1 MSVIGIDFGNESC
14 YVAVAK
20 AGGIETIAND
30 YSLRATPSCVAF
42 AGRNRVLGVAAKN
55 QQVTNMNNTIGGFKR
70 LLGRKFNDP
79 HVQAELRKAPYKVEQ
94 RPDGGIGI
102 RVNYQDEECVF
113 SPEQITGML
122 FTKLKDDAAKEL
134 KTQINDCVITVP
146 SFFTNAERQALLDA
160 AGICGLNVLRLMNET
175 TATALSYGFYKQDL
189 PAPEEKSRNVIFVDC
204 GHSALQVSACA
215 FHKGKLKMLASC
227 ADQVGGRDID
237 YALAEHFSNEFQTK
251 YKIDPR
257 TNKRAYLRLLT
268 EVEKLKKQM
277 SANSTKLP
285 LNIECFMNEIDVH
298 STMQRPEMEQ
308 MCAGLLQRIEA
319 TMKKLLVDSKL
330 SLDDIHSVEIVGGGS
345 RVPSIKLLIEQIFG
359 KPASTTL
366 NQDEAVS
373 RGAALQCAILS
384 PAVRVREFACSD
396 VQAFPVLISW
406 EDSTQRNEMKVFEQY
421 HTAPFSRLLTV
432 HRREPLTINVHY
444 EPNSVPY
451 PDPFIGS
458 FHIKDIKPNAN
469 GDPQEVKIKVRIN
482 QNGIVLVSSAT
493 MVEKR
498 ESEEPVTPPA
508 TANGDQP
515 PTPNSPQGEE
525 APKAGEPMDIQEGSD
540 DEQARNEQDSK
551 SDADNSGGGG
561 GSWTQ
566 RVSRWFTSSDKKKK
580 VTTKNIDLTIEGK
593 THGFV
598 SSELTN
604 YHELEMK
611 MIANDCQEK
620 ERVDAKNALEEFVY
634 EVRGKIQE
642 DGELSAYIEP
652 DDASKICLQLEDTEN
667 WLYED
672 GENCEKAVYKDRLA
686 GLRQQVDPIKSRA
699 DEYQG
704 HEQAFTELGRTVQLT
719 YKAVEQYRAKDPKY
733 DHLTET
739 EILNISEA
747 AQKAQ
752 KWYEEARSKLVAT
765 KKTQDPPVK
774 VADIR
779 HENQT
784 LSTCMNSVLNRPK
797 PKPPTPPAD
806 AAKDGA
812 QQANGEQ
819 QGKDGQQQ
827 QQDQQQTDPAKDLE
841 DKMDVE

>member
-55 QQVTNMNNTIGGFKR
+55 QQVTNMSNTIGGFKR
-70 LLGRKFNDP
+70 LLGRKYNDP
-79 HVQAELRKAPYKVEQ
+79 HVQNELRKIPYKVEP

-102 RVNYQDEECVF
+102 KVQYQDEECVF
-113 SPEQITGML
+113 SPEQITAML
-122 FTKLKDDAAKEL
+122 FTKLKEDAFKEL

-146 SFFTNAERQALLDA
+146 SFYTNAERQALLDA
-160 AGICGLNVLRLMNET
+160 AGICGLNVLRLMSET

-189 PAPEEKSRNVIFVDC
+189 PAPEEKARNVIFVDF

-227 ADQVGGRDID
+227 ADQVGGRDFD
-237 YALAEHFSNEFQTK
+237 YALANHFSNEFQSK

-257 TNKRAYLRLLT
+257 TNKRAFLRLLT
-268 EVEKLKKQM
+268 EVEKIKKQM

-298 STMQRPEMEQ
+298 STMQRAIMEEL
-308 MCAGLLQRIEA
+308 CAGVLQRIEA
-319 TMKKLLVDSKL
+319 TMRKLLKDSNL
-330 SLDDIHSVEIVGGGS
+330 PLEDIHSVEIVGGS
-345 RVPSIKLLIEQIFG
+345 TRIPAIKHLIEQIFC

-373 RGAALQCAILS
+373 RGAALQCAVLS
-384 PAVRVREFACSD
+384 PAVRVREFSCSD
-396 VQAFPVLISW
+396 VQAYPVLISW
-406 EDSTQRNEMKVFEQY
+406 DDGTQRNEMKVFEQY
-421 HTAPFSRLLTV
+421 HTAPFTRLLTV

-469 GDPQEVKIKVRIN
+469 GEPQEVKIKVRIN
-482 QNGIVLVSSAT
+482 QNGIVLISNAN

-508 TANGDQP
+508 TANGEQQP
-515 PTPNSPQGEE
+515 ATPQGEE
-525 APKAGEPMDIQEGSD
+525 APKSGEPMDIQEGSD
-540 DEQARNEQDSK
+540 DEQASKDTKTDS
-551 SDADNSGGGG
+551 DNSGGG

-580 VTTKNIDLTIEGK
+580 IVTKSIDLTIDCK
-593 THGFV
+593 THGFI
-598 SSELTN
+598 SSELSN
-604 YHELEMK
+604 YHEMEMK
-611 MIANDCQEK
+611 MIANDRQEK
-620 ERVDAKNALEEFVY
+620 ERIDARNALEEFVY
-634 EVRGKIQE
+634 EIRGKIQE
-642 DGELSAYIEP
+642 DGELSAYVAP
-652 DDASKICLQLEDTEN
+652 DDASKITLQLEDIEN

-672 GENCEKAVYKDRLA
+672 GENCERAVYKDKLA
-686 GLRQQVDPIKSRA
+686 TLRQQTDPIRVRCE
-699 DEYQG
+699 EYNG
-704 HEQAFTELGRTVQLT
+704 HEQAFHELGQTIQLT
-719 YKAVEQYRAKDPKY
+719 YKAVEQYRGQDPKY

-752 KWYEEARSKLVAT
+752 KWYEDARSRLVSVR
-765 KKTQDPPVK
+765 KTQDPPVK

-784 LSTCMNSVLNRPK
+784 LSTCTNSVLNRPK

-806 AAKDGA
+806 NNAAKDQQPNGA
-812 QQANGEQ
+812 DHS
-819 QGKDGQQQ
+819 KDQQQ
-827 QQDQQQTDPAKDLE
+827 QNQQPDGNQPKDLE

>member
-70 LLGRKFNDP
+70 LLGRKYNDP
-79 HVQAELRKAPYKVEQ
+79 HVQNELRKIPYKVEP

-113 SPEQITGML
+113 SPEQITAML
-122 FTKLKDDAAKEL
+122 FTKLKDDSFKEL
-134 KTQINDCVITVP
+134 KAQINDCVITVP
-146 SFFTNAERQALLDA
+146 SYFTNAERQALLDA

-189 PAPEEKSRNVIFVDC
+189 PAPEEKARNVIFVDC

-227 ADQVGGRDID
+227 ADQVGGRDFD

-268 EVEKLKKQM
+268 EAEKLKKQM

-298 STMQRPEMEQ
+298 STIQRGDMET
-308 MCAGLLQRIEA
+308 MCAGSLHRIEA
-319 TMKKLLVDSKL
+319 TMKKLLKDSNL
-330 SLDDIHSVEIVGGGS
+330 ALEDIHSVEIVGGSS
-345 RVPSIKLLIEQIFG
+345 RIPAIKQLIEQIFG
-359 KPASTTL
+359 KTASTTL

-384 PAVRVREFACSD
+384 PAVRVREFTCSD
-396 VQAFPVLISW
+396 VQAYPVLISW
-406 EDSTQRNEMKVFEQY
+406 EDGTQRNEMKVFEQY

-432 HRREPLTINVHY
+432 HRREPMTINVHY

-451 PDPFIGS
+451 PDTFIGS

-508 TANGDQP
+508 TANGEQP
-515 PTPNSPQGEE
+515 AQTNSPQGEE
-525 APKAGEPMDIQEGSD
+525 SPKTGEPMDIQEGSD
-540 DEQARNEQDSK
+540 DEQSRNDTTK
-551 SDADNSGGGG
+551 SDNDNSGGG

-580 VTTKNIDLTIEGK
+580 VTTKSIDLTIDGK

-598 SSELTN
+598 SNDLSK

-611 MIANDCQEK
+611 MIANDRQEK
-620 ERVDAKNALEEFVY
+620 ERVDARNALEEFVY

-642 DGELSAYIEP
+642 DGELSAYVEQ
-652 DDASKICLQLEDTEN
+652 DEASKICLQLEDIEN

-672 GENCEKAVYKDRLA
+672 GENCERTVYKDKLLA
-686 GLRQQVDPIKSRA
+686 LHKQTEPIRVRCE
-699 DEYQG
+699 EYNG
-704 HEQAFTELGRTVQLT
+704 HEQAFTELGHTIQLT
-719 YKAVEQYRAKDPKY
+719 YKAVEQIRAKDPKY

-739 EILNISEA
+739 EILNITEA

-752 KWYEEARSKLVAT
+752 KWYEEARSKLVNVR
-765 KKTQDPPVK
+765 KTQDPPVK

-784 LSTCMNSVLNRPK
+784 LATCTNSVLNRPK

-806 AAKDGA
+806 NNK
-812 QQANGEQ
+812 
-819 QGKDGQQQ
+819 
-827 QQDQQQTDPAKDLE
+827 DQQQNGGDQAKDQQQADQSTEAPKDFTE

>member
-70 LLGRKFNDP
+70 LLGRKYNDP
-79 HVQAELRKAPYKVEQ
+79 HVQNELRRTPYKVEP
-94 RPDGGIGI
+94 RPDGGVGI

-113 SPEQITGML
+113 SPEQITAML
-122 FTKLKDDAAKEL
+122 FTKLKDDAFKEL

-146 SFFTNAERQALLDA
+146 SFYTNAERQALLDA

-175 TATALSYGFYKQDL
+175 TATALSFGFYKQDL
-189 PAPEEKSRNVIFVDC
+189 PAPEEKPRNVIFVDF

-215 FHKGKLKMLASC
+215 FHKGKLKMLASA
-227 ADQVGGRDID
+227 ADQVGGRDFD
-237 YALAEHFSNEFQTK
+237 FALADYFSNEFQTK

-257 TNKRAYLRLLT
+257 TNKRAFLRLLT

-298 STMQRPEMEQ
+298 SSMQRAQMEEL
-308 MCAGLLQRIEA
+308 CSGLLQRIEG
-319 TMKKLLVDSKL
+319 TMKKLLKDSNL
-330 SLDDIHSVEIVGGGS
+330 ALEDIHSVEIVGGS
-345 RVPSIKLLIEQIFG
+345 TRIPAIKHLIEQIFQ

-384 PAVRVREFACSD
+384 PAVRVREFSCSD
-396 VQAFPVLISW
+396 VQAYPVLISW
-406 EDSTQRNEMKVFEQY
+406 EDEGQRVEMKVFEQY
-421 HTAPFSRLLTV
+421 HAAPFSRLLTV
-432 HRREPLTINVHY
+432 HRRNPLTINLHY
-444 EPNSVPY
+444 EANSVPY
-451 PDPFIGS
+451 PDTFVGM

-482 QNGIVLVSSAT
+482 HNGIILISSAT

-508 TANGDQP
+508 TTNGESAQ
-515 PTPNSPQGEE
+515 PNSPQGEE
-525 APKAGEPMDIQEGSD
+525 PAKTGEPMDIQE
-540 DEQARNEQDSK
+540 
-551 SDADNSGGGG
+551 
-561 GSWTQ
+561 
-566 RVSRWFTSSDKKKK
+566 DKKKK
-580 VTTKNIDLTIEGK
+580 VTTKSVDLTIDGK
-593 THGFV
+593 THGYATN
-598 SSELTN
+598 ELAK
-604 YHELEMK
+604 YHELEIK
-611 MIANDCQEK
+611 MIANDRQEK
-620 ERVDAKNALEEFVY
+620 ERVDARNALEEFVY

-642 DGELSAYIEP
+642 DGELSHFIEP
-652 DDASKICLQLEDTEN
+652 DDASKICLQLEDIEN

-672 GENCEKAVYKDRLA
+672 GENCEKNVYKDKL
-686 GLRQQVDPIKSRA
+686 GELRQQTDPIRVRCE
-699 DEYQG
+699 EYNG
-704 HEQAFTELGRTVQLT
+704 HEHAFHELGHTIQQT
-719 YKAVEQYRAKDPKY
+719 YKAVEQYRNKDPKY
-733 DHLTET
+733 EHLTET
-739 EILNISEA
+739 EILNITEA

-752 KWYEEARSKLVAT
+752 KWYEEARSKLVNIR
-765 KKTQDPPVK
+765 KTQDPPVK

-784 LSTCMNSVLNRPK
+784 LATCTNSVLSRPK

-806 AAKDGA
+806 NKD
-812 QQANGEQ
+812 QQQ
-819 QGKDGQQQ
+819 PQQQ
-827 QQDQQQTDPAKDLE
+827 QNGSEQSKDQSQQNPQQADANQPKDFTE

>member
-70 LLGRKFNDP
+70 LLGRKYNDP
-79 HVQAELRKAPYKVEQ
+79 HVQNELRKIPYKVEP

-113 SPEQITGML
+113 SPEQITAML
-122 FTKLKDDAAKEL
+122 FTKLKDDSFKEL
-134 KTQINDCVITVP
+134 KAQINDCVITVP
-146 SFFTNAERQALLDA
+146 SYFTNAERQALLDA

-189 PAPEEKSRNVIFVDC
+189 PAPEEKARNVIFVDC

-227 ADQVGGRDID
+227 ADQVGGRDFD

-268 EVEKLKKQM
+268 EAEKLKKQM

-298 STMQRPEMEQ
+298 STIQRGDMET
-308 MCAGLLQRIEA
+308 MCAGSLQRIEA
-319 TMKKLLVDSKL
+319 TMKKLLKDSNL
-330 SLDDIHSVEIVGGGS
+330 ALEDIHSVEIVGGSS
-345 RVPSIKLLIEQIFG
+345 RIPAIKQLIEQIFG
-359 KPASTTL
+359 KTASTTL

-384 PAVRVREFACSD
+384 PAVRVREFTCSD
-396 VQAFPVLISW
+396 VQAYPVLISW
-406 EDSTQRNEMKVFEQY
+406 EDGTQRNEMKVFEQY

-432 HRREPLTINVHY
+432 HRREPMTINVHY

-451 PDPFIGS
+451 PDTFIGS

-508 TANGDQP
+508 TANGEQP
-515 PTPNSPQGEE
+515 AQTNSPQGEE
-525 APKAGEPMDIQEGSD
+525 SPKTGEPMDIQE
-540 DEQARNEQDSK
+540 
-551 SDADNSGGGG
+551 
-561 GSWTQ
+561 
-566 RVSRWFTSSDKKKK
+566 DKKKK
-580 VTTKNIDLTIEGK
+580 VTTKSIDLTIDGK

-598 SSELTN
+598 SNDLSK

-611 MIANDCQEK
+611 MIANDRQEK
-620 ERVDAKNALEEFVY
+620 ERVDARNALEEFVY

-642 DGELSAYIEP
+642 DGELSAYVEQ
-652 DDASKICLQLEDTEN
+652 DEASKICLQLEDIEN

-672 GENCEKAVYKDRLA
+672 GENCERTVYKDKLLA
-686 GLRQQVDPIKSRA
+686 LHKQTEPIRVRCE
-699 DEYQG
+699 EYNG
-704 HEQAFTELGRTVQLT
+704 HEQAFTELGHTIQLT
-719 YKAVEQYRAKDPKY
+719 YKAVEQIRAKDPKY

-739 EILNISEA
+739 EILNITEA

-752 KWYEEARSKLVAT
+752 KWYEEARSKLVNVR
-765 KKTQDPPVK
+765 KTQDPPVK

-784 LSTCMNSVLNRPK
+784 LATCTNSVLNRPK

-806 AAKDGA
+806 NNK
-812 QQANGEQ
+812 
-819 QGKDGQQQ
+819 
-827 QQDQQQTDPAKDLE
+827 DQQQNGGDQAKDQQQADQPTEAPKDFTE

>member
-94 RPDGGIGI
+94 RSDGGIGI

-525 APKAGEPMDIQEGSD
+525 APKAGEPMDIQE
-540 DEQARNEQDSK
+540 
-551 SDADNSGGGG
+551 
-561 GSWTQ
+561 
-566 RVSRWFTSSDKKKK
+566 DKKKK

-611 MIANDCQEK
+611 MIANDRQEK

-765 KKTQDPPVK
+765 KKRQDPPVK

-827 QQDQQQTDPAKDLE
+827 QDQQQTDPAKDLE

>member
-70 LLGRKFNDP
+70 LLGRKYNDP
-79 HVQAELRKAPYKVEQ
+79 HVQNELRKIPYKVEP

-113 SPEQITGML
+113 SPEQITAML
-122 FTKLKDDAAKEL
+122 FTKLKDDSFKEL
-134 KTQINDCVITVP
+134 KAQINDCVITVP
-146 SFFTNAERQALLDA
+146 SYFTNAERQALLDA

-189 PAPEEKSRNVIFVDC
+189 PAPEEKARNVIFVDC

-227 ADQVGGRDID
+227 ADQVGGRDFD

-268 EVEKLKKQM
+268 EAEKLKKQM

-298 STMQRPEMEQ
+298 STIQRGDMET
-308 MCAGLLQRIEA
+308 MCAGSLQRIEA
-319 TMKKLLVDSKL
+319 TMKKLLKDSNL
-330 SLDDIHSVEIVGGGS
+330 ALEDIHSVEIVGGSS
-345 RVPSIKLLIEQIFG
+345 RIPAIKQLIEQIFG
-359 KPASTTL
+359 KTASTTL

-384 PAVRVREFACSD
+384 PAVRVREFTCSD
-396 VQAFPVLISW
+396 VQAYPVLISW
-406 EDSTQRNEMKVFEQY
+406 EDGTQRNEMKVFEQY

-432 HRREPLTINVHY
+432 HRREPMTINVHY

-451 PDPFIGS
+451 PDTFIGS

-508 TANGDQP
+508 TANGEQP
-515 PTPNSPQGEE
+515 AQTNSPQGEE
-525 APKAGEPMDIQEGSD
+525 SPKTGEPMDIQEGSD
-540 DEQARNEQDSK
+540 DEQSRNDTTK
-551 SDADNSGGGG
+551 SDNDNSGGG

-580 VTTKNIDLTIEGK
+580 VTTKSIDLTIDGK

-598 SSELTN
+598 SNDLSK

-611 MIANDCQEK
+611 MIANDRQEK
-620 ERVDAKNALEEFVY
+620 ERVDARNALEEFVY

-642 DGELSAYIEP
+642 DGELSAYVEQ
-652 DDASKICLQLEDTEN
+652 DEASKICLQLEDIEN

-672 GENCEKAVYKDRLA
+672 GENCERTVYKDKLLA
-686 GLRQQVDPIKSRA
+686 LHKQTEPIRVRCE
-699 DEYQG
+699 EYNG
-704 HEQAFTELGRTVQLT
+704 HEQAFTELGHTIQLT
-719 YKAVEQYRAKDPKY
+719 YKAVEQIRAKDPKY

-739 EILNISEA
+739 EILNITEA

-752 KWYEEARSKLVAT
+752 KWYEEARSKLVNVR
-765 KKTQDPPVK
+765 KTQDPPVK

-784 LSTCMNSVLNRPK
+784 LATCTNSVLNRPK

-806 AAKDGA
+806 NNK
-812 QQANGEQ
+812 
-819 QGKDGQQQ
+819 
-827 QQDQQQTDPAKDLE
+827 DQQQNGGDQAKDQQQADQSTEAPKDFTE

>member
-70 LLGRKFNDP
+70 LLGRKYNDP
-79 HVQAELRKAPYKVEQ
+79 HVQNELRKIPYKVEP

-102 RVNYQDEECVF
+102 RVNYQDEEVVF
-113 SPEQITGML
+113 SPEQITAML
-122 FTKLKDDAAKEL
+122 FTKLKEDSFKEL
-134 KTQINDCVITVP
+134 KTQINDCVVTVP
-146 SFFTNAERQALLDA
+146 SYFTNAERQALLDA

-189 PAPEEKSRNVIFVDC
+189 PAPEEKARNVIFVDC

-227 ADQVGGRDID
+227 ADQVGGRDFD

-298 STMQRPEMEQ
+298 STIQRPDMEA
-308 MCAGLLQRIEA
+308 MCAGSLQRIEA
-319 TMKKLLVDSKL
+319 TMKKLLKDSNL
-330 SLDDIHSVEIVGGGS
+330 ALEDIHSVEIVGGSS
-345 RVPSIKLLIEQIFG
+345 RVPAIKQMIEQIFG

-384 PAVRVREFACSD
+384 PAVRVREFTCND
-396 VQAFPVLISW
+396 VQAYPVLISW
-406 EDSTQRNEMKVFEQY
+406 EDGTQRNEMKVFEQY

-432 HRREPLTINVHY
+432 HRREPMTINVHY

-451 PDPFIGS
+451 PDTFIGA

-482 QNGIVLVSSAT
+482 QNGIVLVSSAA

-515 PTPNSPQGEE
+515 AQNSPQGEE
-525 APKAGEPMDIQEGSD
+525 SPKSGEPMDIQE
-540 DEQARNEQDSK
+540 
-551 SDADNSGGGG
+551 
-561 GSWTQ
+561 
-566 RVSRWFTSSDKKKK
+566 DKKKK
-580 VTTKNIDLTIEGK
+580 VTTKSIDLTIDGK

-598 SSELTN
+598 STELSK

-611 MIANDCQEK
+611 MIANDRQEK
-620 ERVDAKNALEEFVY
+620 ERIDARNALEEFVY

-642 DGELSAYIEP
+642 DGELSAYVEA
-652 DDASKICLQLEDTEN
+652 DEASKISLQLEDIEN

-672 GENCEKAVYKDRLA
+672 GENCERAVYKDKLLA
-686 GLRQQVDPIKSRA
+686 LHQQTDPIRVRCE
-699 DEYQG
+699 EYNG
-704 HEQAFTELGRTVQLT
+704 HEQAFTELGHTIQLT
-719 YKAVEQYRAKDPKY
+719 YKAVEQFRAKDPKY

-739 EILNISEA
+739 EILNITEA

-752 KWYEEARSKLVAT
+752 KWYEDARGKLVNVR
-765 KKTQDPPVK
+765 KTQDPPVK

-784 LSTCMNSVLNRPK
+784 LATCTNSVLNRPK

-806 AAKDGA
+806 NNK
-812 QQANGEQ
+812 EQ
-819 QGKDGQQQ
+819 QSQQNGADQ
-827 QQDQQQTDPAKDLE
+827 AKDQQQTDKATDPSKDLTE

>member
-70 LLGRKFNDP
+70 LLGRKYNDP
-79 HVQAELRKAPYKVEQ
+79 HVQNELRKVPYKVEQ

-113 SPEQITGML
+113 SPEQITAML
-122 FTKLKDDAAKEL
+122 FTKLKEDAFKEL

-146 SFFTNAERQALLDA
+146 SFYTNAERQALLDA
-160 AGICGLNVLRLMNET
+160 AGICGLNVLRLINET
-175 TATALSYGFYKQDL
+175 TSTALSYGFYKQDL
-189 PAPEEKSRNVIFVDC
+189 PAPEEKPRNVIFVDC

-227 ADQVGGRDID
+227 ADQVGGRDFD

-298 STMQRPEMEQ
+298 SSMQRPDMEQ

-319 TMKKLLVDSKL
+319 TMKKLMTDSKL
-330 SLDDIHSVEIVGGGS
+330 APEDIHSVEIVGGGS

-396 VQAFPVLISW
+396 VQAYPVLISW
-406 EDSTQRNEMKVFEQY
+406 EDNTQRNEMKVFEQY

-498 ESEEPVTPPA
+498 ESDEPVTPPA
-508 TANGDQP
+508 TATNGDQP
-515 PTPNSPQGEE
+515 QQPNSPQGEDVP
-525 APKAGEPMDIQEGSD
+525 PKTGEPMDIQE
-540 DEQARNEQDSK
+540 
-551 SDADNSGGGG
+551 
-561 GSWTQ
+561 
-566 RVSRWFTSSDKKKK
+566 DKKKK
-580 VTTKNIDLTIEGK
+580 VTTKNIDLTIDGK

-611 MIANDCQEK
+611 MIANDRQEK
-620 ERVDAKNALEEFVY
+620 ERVDARNALEEFVY

-652 DDASKICLQLEDTEN
+652 DDASKICMQLEDTES

-686 GLRQQVDPIKSRA
+686 GLRQQVDPIKVRS

-752 KWYEEARSKLVAT
+752 KWGEEARSKLVAVR
-765 KKTQDPPVK
+765 KTQDPPVK

-806 AAKDGA
+806 TTTTTTNKD
-812 QQANGEQ
+812 QPANGEQ
-819 QGKDGQQQ
+819 GKEQ
-827 QQDQQQTDPAKDLE
+827 QQDQQPDGNQPKDFTE

>member
-55 QQVTNMNNTIGGFKR
+55 QQ
-70 LLGRKFNDP
+70 FNDP
-79 HVQAELRKAPYKVEQ
+79 HVQAELRKAPYRAEQ

-113 SPEQITGML
+113 SPEQITAML

-160 AGICGLNVLRLMNET
+160 AGISGLNVLRLVNET

-204 GHSALQVSACA
+204 GHSSLQVSACA

-227 ADQVGGRDID
+227 ADQVGGRDFD

-298 STMQRPEMEQ
+298 GTMQRPEMEQ

-319 TMKKLLVDSKL
+319 TMKKLLADSKL
-330 SLDDIHSVEIVGGGS
+330 ALEDIHSVEIVGGGS

-359 KPASTTL
+359 KTASTTL

-508 TANGDQP
+508 TAANGDQP
-515 PTPNSPQGEE
+515 PTPNSPQGED
-525 APKAGEPMDIQEGSD
+525 APKTGEPMDIQE
-540 DEQARNEQDSK
+540 
-551 SDADNSGGGG
+551 
-561 GSWTQ
+561 
-566 RVSRWFTSSDKKKK
+566 DKKKK

-598 SSELTN
+598 STELTN

-611 MIANDCQEK
+611 MIANDRQEK

-642 DGELSAYIEP
+642 DGELSAYIEQ

-686 GLRQQVDPIKSRA
+686 GLRQQVDPIKGRA

-719 YKAVEQYRAKDPKY
+719 FKAVEQYRAKDPKY

-752 KWYEEARSKLVAT
+752 KWYEEARSKLVAV

-806 AAKDGA
+806 TAKDGA
-812 QQANGEQ
+812 PQANANGDQAKE
-819 QGKDGQQQ
+819 
-827 QQDQQQTDPAKDLE
+827 QDQQQTDAAPKDLE

>member
-70 LLGRKFNDP
+70 LLGRKYNDP
-79 HVQAELRKAPYKVEQ
+79 HVQNELRKIPYKVEP

-113 SPEQITGML
+113 SPEQITAML
-122 FTKLKDDAAKEL
+122 FTKLKDDSFKEL
-134 KTQINDCVITVP
+134 KAQINDCVITVP
-146 SFFTNAERQALLDA
+146 SYFTNAERQALLDA

-189 PAPEEKSRNVIFVDC
+189 PAPEEKARNVIFVDC

-227 ADQVGGRDID
+227 ADQVGGRDFD

-268 EVEKLKKQM
+268 EAEKLKKQM

-298 STMQRPEMEQ
+298 STIQRGDMET
-308 MCAGLLQRIEA
+308 MCAGSLQRIEA
-319 TMKKLLVDSKL
+319 TMKKLLKDSNL
-330 SLDDIHSVEIVGGGS
+330 ALEDIHSVEIVGGSS
-345 RVPSIKLLIEQIFG
+345 RIPAIKQLIEQIFG
-359 KPASTTL
+359 KTASTTL

-384 PAVRVREFACSD
+384 PAVRVREFTCSD
-396 VQAFPVLISW
+396 VQAYPVLISW
-406 EDSTQRNEMKVFEQY
+406 EDGTQRNEMKVFEQY

-432 HRREPLTINVHY
+432 HRREPMTINVHY

-451 PDPFIGS
+451 PDTFIGS

-508 TANGDQP
+508 TANGEQP
-515 PTPNSPQGEE
+515 AQTNSPQGEE
-525 APKAGEPMDIQEGSD
+525 SPKTGEPMDIQE
-540 DEQARNEQDSK
+540 
-551 SDADNSGGGG
+551 
-561 GSWTQ
+561 
-566 RVSRWFTSSDKKKK
+566 DKKKK
-580 VTTKNIDLTIEGK
+580 VTTKSIDLTIDGK

-598 SSELTN
+598 SNDLSK

-611 MIANDCQEK
+611 MIANDRQEK
-620 ERVDAKNALEEFVY
+620 ERVDARNALEEFVY

-642 DGELSAYIEP
+642 DGELSAYVEQ
-652 DDASKICLQLEDTEN
+652 DEAFKICLQLEDIEN

-672 GENCEKAVYKDRLA
+672 GENCERTVYKDKLLA
-686 GLRQQVDPIKSRA
+686 LHKQTEPIRVRCE
-699 DEYQG
+699 EYNG
-704 HEQAFTELGRTVQLT
+704 HEQAFTELGHTIQLT
-719 YKAVEQYRAKDPKY
+719 YKAVEQIRAKDPKY

-739 EILNISEA
+739 EILNITEA

-752 KWYEEARSKLVAT
+752 KWYEEARSKLVNVR
-765 KKTQDPPVK
+765 KTQDPPVK

-784 LSTCMNSVLNRPK
+784 LATCTNSVLNRPK

-806 AAKDGA
+806 NNK
-812 QQANGEQ
+812 
-819 QGKDGQQQ
+819 
-827 QQDQQQTDPAKDLE
+827 DQQQNGGDQAKDQQQADQSTEAPKDFTE

>member
-70 LLGRKFNDP
+70 LLGRKYNDP
-79 HVQAELRKAPYKVEQ
+79 HVQNELRKIPYKVEP

-113 SPEQITGML
+113 SPEQITAML
-122 FTKLKDDAAKEL
+122 FTKLKDDSFKEL
-134 KTQINDCVITVP
+134 KAQINDCVITVP
-146 SFFTNAERQALLDA
+146 SYFTNAERQALLDA

-189 PAPEEKSRNVIFVDC
+189 PAPEEKARNVIFVDC

-227 ADQVGGRDID
+227 ADQVGGRDFD

-268 EVEKLKKQM
+268 EAEKLKKQM

-298 STMQRPEMEQ
+298 STIQRGDMET
-308 MCAGLLQRIEA
+308 MCAGSLHRIEA
-319 TMKKLLVDSKL
+319 TMKKLLKDSNL
-330 SLDDIHSVEIVGGGS
+330 ALEDIHSVEIVGGSS
-345 RVPSIKLLIEQIFG
+345 RIPAIKQLIEQIFG
-359 KPASTTL
+359 KTASTTL

-384 PAVRVREFACSD
+384 PAVRVREFTCSD
-396 VQAFPVLISW
+396 VQAYPVLISW
-406 EDSTQRNEMKVFEQY
+406 EDGTQRNEMKVFEQY

-432 HRREPLTINVHY
+432 HRREPMTINVHY

-451 PDPFIGS
+451 PDTFIGS

-508 TANGDQP
+508 TANGEQP
-515 PTPNSPQGEE
+515 AQTNSPQGEE
-525 APKAGEPMDIQEGSD
+525 SPKTGEPMDIQE
-540 DEQARNEQDSK
+540 
-551 SDADNSGGGG
+551 
-561 GSWTQ
+561 
-566 RVSRWFTSSDKKKK
+566 DKKKK
-580 VTTKNIDLTIEGK
+580 VTTKSIDLTIDGK

-598 SSELTN
+598 SNDLSK

-611 MIANDCQEK
+611 MIANDRQEK
-620 ERVDAKNALEEFVY
+620 ERVDARNALEEFVY

-642 DGELSAYIEP
+642 DGELSAYVEQ
-652 DDASKICLQLEDTEN
+652 DEASKICLQLEDIEN

-672 GENCEKAVYKDRLA
+672 GENCERTVYKDKLLA
-686 GLRQQVDPIKSRA
+686 LHKQTEPIRVRCE
-699 DEYQG
+699 EYNG
-704 HEQAFTELGRTVQLT
+704 HEQAFTELGHTIQLT
-719 YKAVEQYRAKDPKY
+719 YKAVEQIRAKDPKY

-739 EILNISEA
+739 EILNITEA

-752 KWYEEARSKLVAT
+752 KWYEEARSKLVNVR
-765 KKTQDPPVK
+765 KTQDPPVK

-784 LSTCMNSVLNRPK
+784 LATCTNSVLNRPK

-806 AAKDGA
+806 NNK
-812 QQANGEQ
+812 
-819 QGKDGQQQ
+819 
-827 QQDQQQTDPAKDLE
+827 DQQQNGGDQAKDQQQADQSTEAPKDFTE

>member
-70 LLGRKFNDP
+70 LLGRKYNDP
-79 HVQAELRKAPYKVEQ
+79 HVQNELRKIPYKVEP

-102 RVNYQDEECVF
+102 RVNYQDEEVVF
-113 SPEQITGML
+113 SPEQITAML
-122 FTKLKDDAAKEL
+122 FTKLKDDSFKEL
-134 KTQINDCVITVP
+134 KAQINDCVITVP
-146 SFFTNAERQALLDA
+146 SYFTNAERQALLDA
-160 AGICGLNVLRLMNET
+160 AGICGMNVLRLMNET

-189 PAPEEKSRNVIFVDC
+189 PAPEEKPRNVIFVDC
-204 GHSALQVSACA
+204 GHASLQVSACA

-227 ADQVGGRDID
+227 AEQVGGRDFD
-237 YALAEHFSNEFQTK
+237 YAMAEHFSNEFQTK

-285 LNIECFMNEIDVH
+285 LNIECFMNDTDVH
-298 STMQRPEMEQ
+298 STMQRPEMEA
-308 MCAGLLQRIEA
+308 MCAGLLHRIEA
-319 TMKKLLVDSKL
+319 TMKKLMKDSNL
-330 SLDDIHSVEIVGGGS
+330 SLEEIHSVEIVGGSS
-345 RVPSIKLLIEQIFG
+345 RVPAIKQLIEQIFG
-359 KPASTTL
+359 KTASTTL

-384 PAVRVREFACSD
+384 PAVRVREFSCSD
-396 VQAFPVLISW
+396 VQAYPVLISW
-406 EDSTQRNEMKVFEQY
+406 EDGTQRNEMKVFEQY

-432 HRREPLTINVHY
+432 HRREPLTINIHY
-444 EPNSVPY
+444 EPNSVPF
-451 PDPFIGS
+451 PDPFIGA
-458 FHIKDIKPNAN
+458 FHVKDIKPNAN

-508 TANGDQP
+508 TANGEQ
-515 PTPNSPQGEE
+515 TAQSNSPQGED
-525 APKAGEPMDIQEGSD
+525 PPRTGEPMDIQE
-540 DEQARNEQDSK
+540 
-551 SDADNSGGGG
+551 
-561 GSWTQ
+561 
-566 RVSRWFTSSDKKKK
+566 DKKKK
-580 VTTKNIDLTIEGK
+580 VTTKSIDLTIDGK

-598 SSELTN
+598 STDLSK

-611 MIANDCQEK
+611 MIANDRQEK
-620 ERVDAKNALEEFVY
+620 ERIDARNALEEFVY

-642 DGELSAYIEP
+642 DGELSAYVEQ
-652 DDASKICLQLEDTEN
+652 DDASKICLQLEDIEN

-672 GENCEKAVYKDRLA
+672 GENCERAVYKDKLVA
-686 GLRQQVDPIKSRA
+686 LYQKTDPIRMRC
-699 DEYQG
+699 DEYNS
-704 HEQAFTELGRTVQLT
+704 HEQAFTDLGHTIQLT
-719 YKAVEQYRAKDPKY
+719 YKAVEQFRAKDPKY

-739 EILNISEA
+739 EILNITEA

-752 KWYEEARSKLVAT
+752 KWYEEARSKLVNIR
-765 KKTQDPPVK
+765 KTQDPPIK

-784 LSTCMNSVLNRPK
+784 LATCTNSVLNRPK

-806 AAKDGA
+806 NNK
-812 QQANGEQ
+812 EQ
-819 QGKDGQQQ
+819 QNGGDQSKDHQEQSTEQ
-827 QQDQQQTDPAKDLE
+827 PKNFTE

>member
-70 LLGRKFNDP
+70 LLGRKYNDP
-79 HVQAELRKAPYKVEQ
+79 HVQNELRKIPYKVEP

-113 SPEQITGML
+113 SPEQITAML
-122 FTKLKDDAAKEL
+122 FTKLKDDSFKEL

-146 SFFTNAERQALLDA
+146 SYFTNAERQALLDA

-189 PAPEEKSRNVIFVDC
+189 PAPEEKARNVIFVDC
-204 GHSALQVSACA
+204 GHASLQVSACA

-227 ADQVGGRDID
+227 ADQVGGRDFD

-268 EVEKLKKQM
+268 ESEKLKKQM

-298 STMQRPEMEQ
+298 SSIQRADMETM
-308 MCAGLLQRIEA
+308 CTGSLQRIEA
-319 TMKKLLVDSKL
+319 TMKKLLKDSNL
-330 SLDDIHSVEIVGGGS
+330 ALEDIHSVEIVGGSS
-345 RVPSIKLLIEQIFG
+345 RIPAIKQLIEQIFG
-359 KPASTTL
+359 KAASTTL

-384 PAVRVREFACSD
+384 PAVRVREFTCSD
-396 VQAFPVLISW
+396 VQAYPVLISW
-406 EDSTQRNEMKVFEQY
+406 EDGTQRNEMKVFEQY

-432 HRREPLTINVHY
+432 HRREPMTINVHY

-451 PDPFIGS
+451 PDTFIGS

-469 GDPQEVKIKVRIN
+469 GEPQEVKIKVRIN

-493 MVEKR
+493 MVEKK

-508 TANGDQP
+508 TANGEQP
-515 PTPNSPQGEE
+515 AQTNSPQGEE
-525 APKAGEPMDIQEGSD
+525 SPKTGEPMDIQE
-540 DEQARNEQDSK
+540 
-551 SDADNSGGGG
+551 
-561 GSWTQ
+561 
-566 RVSRWFTSSDKKKK
+566 DKKKK
-580 VTTKNIDLTIEGK
+580 VTSKSIDLTIDGK

-598 SSELTN
+598 SNDLSK

-611 MIANDCQEK
+611 MIANDRQEK
-620 ERVDAKNALEEFVY
+620 ERVDARNALEEFVY

-642 DGELSAYIEP
+642 EGELSAYVEP
-652 DDASKICLQLEDTEN
+652 EEASKICLQLEDIEN

-672 GENCEKAVYKDRLA
+672 GENCERTVYKDKLLA
-686 GLRQQVDPIKSRA
+686 LHQQTDPIRVRCE
-699 DEYQG
+699 EYSG
-704 HEQAFTELGRTVQLT
+704 HEQAFIELGHTIQMT
-719 YKAVEQYRAKDPKY
+719 FKAVEQIRSKDPKY

-739 EILNISEA
+739 EILNITEA
-747 AQKAQ
+747 AQKAK
-752 KWYEEARSKLVAT
+752 KWYEEARGKLVNVR
-765 KKTQDPPVK
+765 KTQDPPIK

-784 LSTCMNSVLNRPK
+784 LATCTNSVLNRPK

-806 AAKDGA
+806 NTK
-812 QQANGEQ
+812 EQ
-819 QGKDGQQQ
+819 QNGGDQPK
-827 QQDQQQTDPAKDLE
+827 DQQQADQSKETPKDFTE

>member
-70 LLGRKFNDP
+70 LLGRKYNDP
-79 HVQAELRKAPYKVEQ
+79 HVQNELRRIPYKVEP

-113 SPEQITGML
+113 TPEQITAML
-122 FTKLKDDAAKEL
+122 FTKLKDDSFKEL
-134 KTQINDCVITVP
+134 KAQINDCVITVP
-146 SFFTNAERQALLDA
+146 SYSTNAERQALLDA
-160 AGICGLNVLRLMNET
+160 AGICGLNVLRLVNET

-189 PAPEEKSRNVIFVDC
+189 PAAEEKPRNVIFVDC

-227 ADQVGGRDID
+227 AEQVGGRDFD
-237 YALAEHFSNEFQTK
+237 FQLADHFSNEFQTK

-257 TNKRAYLRLLT
+257 TNKRAFLRLLT

-298 STMQRPEMEQ
+298 STMQRSQMEEL
-308 MCAGLLQRIEA
+308 CAGLLQRIET
-319 TMKKLLVDSKL
+319 TMKKLLKDSNL
-330 SLDDIHSVEIVGGGS
+330 ALEDIHSVEIVGGGS
-345 RVPSIKLLIEQIFG
+345 RVPAIKHLIEQIYG

-384 PAVRVREFACSD
+384 PAVRVREFSCND
-396 VQAFPVLISW
+396 VQAYPVLISW
-406 EDSTQRNEMKVFEQY
+406 EDGSQRTEMKVFEQY

-432 HRREPLTINVHY
+432 HRREPFTINIHY
-444 EPNSVPY
+444 EPNSVPF

-458 FHIKDIKPNAN
+458 FCIKDIKPSAN
-469 GDPQEVKIKVRIN
+469 GDAQEVKIKVRIN
-482 QNGIVLVSSAT
+482 QNGIILVSNAT
-493 MVEKR
+493 MVEKK

-508 TANGDQP
+508 TANGEQQS
-515 PTPNSPQGEE
+515 NASQGEE
-525 APKAGEPMDIQEGSD
+525 APKTGEPMDIQE
-540 DEQARNEQDSK
+540 
-551 SDADNSGGGG
+551 
-561 GSWTQ
+561 
-566 RVSRWFTSSDKKKK
+566 DKKKK
-580 VTTKNIDLTIEGK
+580 ITSKSTELTIEGK
-593 THGFV
+593 THGFANTD
-598 SSELTN
+598 LAN

-611 MIANDCQEK
+611 MIANDLQEK
-620 ERVDAKNALEEFVY
+620 ERVDARNALEEFVY

-642 DGELSAYIEP
+642 GGELSSYIEP
-652 DDASKICLQLEDTEN
+652 DDASKICLQLEDIES

-672 GENCEKAVYKDRLA
+672 GENCERNVYKDKLS
-686 GLRQQVDPIKSRA
+686 GLHKQTDPIRA
-699 DEYQG
+699 RCDEYSGQ
-704 HEQAFTELGRTVQLT
+704 EQAFTELGHTIQLT
-719 YKAVEQYRAKDPKY
+719 YKAVEQFRAKDPRY

-752 KWYEEARSKLVAT
+752 KWFEEARSKLVSVR
-765 KKTQDPPVK
+765 KTQEPPVK

-784 LSTCMNSVLNRPK
+784 LATCTNSVLNRPK
-797 PKPPTPPAD
+797 PKPPTPPAEN
-806 AAKDGA
+806 K
-812 QQANGEQ
+812 ES
-819 QGKDGQQQ
+819 QQQ
-827 QQDQQQTDPAKDLE
+827 NGGDQTKDQQQPDGNQPKDFTE